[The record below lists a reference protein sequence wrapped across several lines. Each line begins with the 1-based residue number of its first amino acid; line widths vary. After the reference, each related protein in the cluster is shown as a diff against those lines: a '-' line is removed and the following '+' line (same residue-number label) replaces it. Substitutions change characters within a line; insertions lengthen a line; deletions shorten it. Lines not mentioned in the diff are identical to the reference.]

1 MIVLGQSYSTKELAS
16 LIEISYNQFRKNRER
31 YEKHLELFYDY
42 TISHKGNAVYYTFN
56 DQYGDFIPY
65 REYNKVKRKELFQNK
80 IKATI
85 YIDNRQTG
93 SNIARIIYVEKEIQA
108 LNLELSTVTNH
119 VRANLKELIEQGYYI
134 KTDYRWCF
142 LDPMANAYILMTD
155 VQVKELREMF
165 AMKEGEEYA
174 EAVLADFSEGQVSKE
189 EACQKIGSDKIKRYN
204 MGITKYSNKYGVRP
218 IKVPV
223 YERKAW

>member
-1 MIVLGQSYSTKELAS
+1 MIELGKAYTTKQLSEIIGVSYGGLR
-16 LIEISYNQFRKNRER
+16 NNRER
-31 YEKHLELFYDY
+31 YEKHLKLFYDY
-42 TISHKGNAVYYTFN
+42 TISHQGSTIYYTFN
-56 DQYGDFIPY
+56 EQYGDFIPY
-65 REYNKVKRKELFQNK
+65 REYNKVKRKELFQDK

-93 SNIARIIYVEKEIQA
+93 SNIARIIYVEKEVQA

-174 EAVLADFSEGQVSKE
+174 EAILADFSEGQVSKE

-223 YERKAW
+223 YERRAW